1 MEKKLSGPQDAESHT
16 GEPIGFKPLYAQV
29 RERLVRRLVDGEWSP
44 GMLLPSETELARQL
58 KVSQGTV
65 RKALDS
71 MTADNLL
78 LRRQG
83 RGTYVAEPEESR
95 ILFQFFR
102 LSPDQGNP
110 SFPDSRVL
118 STGHAKPTKA
128 ETDALDLEKGD
139 KVFRIERIRSLS
151 GQPILVET
159 ITLPISRFPDFD
171 HLTIIPNNLY
181 RLYSERWGITIASAE
196 ERLKAIAASTRDA
209 AKLGC
214 DQGEPLL
221 LISRLAR
228 DLEKRPVELRWSRC
242 ISRDIHYAVN
252 LR

>member
-1 MEKKLSGPQDAESHT
+1 MAEQAGPDADAA
-16 GEPIGFKPLYAQV
+16 IGFKPLYAQV
-29 RERLVRRLVDGEWSP
+29 RERMMRRLVEGEWSP
-44 GMLLPSETELARQL
+44 GMLLPSEIELARQL
-58 KVSQGTV
+58 NVSQGTV

-78 LRRQG
+78 IRRQG

-102 LSPDQGNP
+102 LAPDEGAP

-118 STGHAKPTKA
+118 STGHAKPTKT
-128 ETDALDLEKGD
+128 ETRALGLSGSEQ
-139 KVFRIERIRSLS
+139 VFRIERIRSLS
-151 GQPILVET
+151 DQPILIET
-159 ITLPISRFPDFD
+159 ITLPEARFPDFD

-181 RLYSERWGITIASAE
+181 RLYSERWAITIGSAE
-196 ERLKAIAASTRDA
+196 ERLKAIAASKRDA
-209 AKLGC
+209 ARLGC
-214 DQGEPLL
+214 EAGEPLL
-221 LISRLAR
+221 LISRVAR

-242 ISRDIHYAVN
+242 ISREIHYAVN

>member
-1 MEKKLSGPQDAESHT
+1 MDRKNEVPDGSEPGGAEA
-16 GEPIGFKPLYAQV
+16 IGFRPLYAQV
-29 RERLVRRLVDGEWSP
+29 REMLTRRLVDGEWTP
-44 GMLLPSETELARQL
+44 GMLLPSEIELAKQL
-58 KVSQGTV
+58 NVSQGTV

-102 LSPDQGNP
+102 LSPDEGAP
-110 SFPDSRVL
+110 TFPDSKVL
-118 STGHAKPTKA
+118 STGFAAPTKT
-128 ETDALDLEKGD
+128 ETTGLGLETGD
-139 KVFRIERIRSLS
+139 QVMRIERIRFLS
-151 GQPILVET
+151 GQPILIET
-159 ITLPISRFPDFD
+159 ITLPSKRFPDFD
-171 HLTIIPNNLY
+171 HLTIIPNNVY
-181 RLYSERWGITIASAE
+181 RLYSERWGITIGSAE
-196 ERLKAIAASTRDA
+196 ERLKAIAASARDA

-214 DQGEPLL
+214 DKGEPLL
-221 LISRLAR
+221 LISRVAR
-228 DLEKRPVELRWSRC
+228 DLENRPVELRWSRC